1 MVGLAAP
8 AVGPAPASRDA
19 SSFVIFSISVVHC
32 PAAAI
37 PRARPPK
44 HKLRAAMWWY
54 SWRFSR
60 LLAKPRVR
68 ISAFDMNQDSSER
81 SARVCPPI
89 RPTRGHQ
96 NGAAAARRGCCE
108 RDPNISALPVEG
120 RGYRCGSGPQWD
132 DNAPPQ
138 AGIVAAIIFLVH
150 VGGEI
155 GLQDQPAEALAD

>member
-32 PAAAI
+32 PAAAV
-37 PRARPPK
+37 PMGKATKAQAPSSNVVVFMALLPVASESRVCGFPP
-44 HKLRAAMWWY
+44 
-54 SWRFSR
+54 
-60 LLAKPRVR
+60 
-68 ISAFDMNQDSSER
+68 FDMNQDSSER
-81 SARVCPPI
+81 SALCAPPRRQSAI
-89 RPTRGHQ
+89 RTEQQPRW
-96 NGAAAARRGCCE
+96 RGCCE

-120 RGYRCGSGPQWD
+120 CGYRCGSGPEWD

-150 VGGEI
+150 VGG
-155 GLQDQPAEALAD
+155 